1 MHFLGAYC
9 PILVDYFWTISIV
22 LFTNHKVSKF
32 IEFTNI
38 WNNFVCLFAKSEL
51 VRGQS
56 TPAFVILFLRT
67 SLCFLNS
74 SHSYS
79 KWSVG
84 PFCKK
89 ISWKFSHQVKNANG
103 LWYVATKSI
112 HPFTSDNESHPM
124 EKTVLIK
131 YISHLNQS
139 LYQSIPDD
147 GDSEF
152 PKFNLYRICNFQ
164 NSVIQNLQLYHTYTE
179 TICPIYIMSPL
190 VVGDEEAFKTMAL
203 CTHNKV

>member
-1 MHFLGAYC
+1 MLRVSFMSPVSPANVKYIHIYINSLIIMHFLGAYC
-9 PILVDYFWTISIV
+9 PMLVDYSWTISIV

-56 TPAFVILFLRT
+56 PPAFVILFLRT
-67 SLCFLNS
+67 LLCFLNS

-84 PFCKK
+84 KKRKK

-103 LWYVATKSI
+103 LWYVANKSI
-112 HPFTSDNESHPM
+112 HPLHFWQRIASHG
-124 EKTVLIK
+124 KK
-131 YISHLNQS
+131 
-139 LYQSIPDD
+139 
-147 GDSEF
+147 
-152 PKFNLYRICNFQ
+152 
-164 NSVIQNLQLYHTYTE
+164 
-179 TICPIYIMSPL
+179 MSW
-190 VVGDEEAFKTMAL
+190 
-203 CTHNKV
+203 